1 MADNKSL
8 KDGAGSDFDFA
19 MDDISSVF
27 YPRHKLSLGADGSAA
42 DAVGGTGVD
51 STGVLRVSLATN
63 VPLPAGTN
71 GIGKLT
77 ANSGVDIGDV
87 DILSIAAGD
96 NNIGNVD
103 LASAIPAGTAHIG
116 QVKTPIQY
124 VTVSM
129 TTPTSALAAGDVYA
143 ATQVVA
149 TCTQANDVCAVL
161 HSCTVIDTD
170 DQKATLRIVIFD
182 ANTALGAEDA
192 APDIDDTEILTVQ
205 GHITVEATSYVDLG
219 GASYAHQSNLGMVVK
234 PATGTDDIYIAIYG
248 HAASTPT
255 YASGVL
261 TVRLGF
267 I

>member
-1 MADNKSL
+1 MADNVAIT
-8 KDGAGSDFDFA
+8 AGSGTSIA
-19 MDDISSVF
+19 ADDITSV
-27 YPRHKLSLGADGSAA
+27 YYQRVKLSLGADGSAT
-42 DAVGGTGVD
+42 DALGGTGTD
-51 STGVLRVSLATN
+51 AAGVIRTTLATN
-63 VPLPAGTN
+63 VGLPAGTSH
-71 GIGKLT
+71 L
-77 ANSGVDIGDV
+77 
-87 DILSIAAGD
+87 
-96 NNIGNVD
+96 
-103 LASAIPAGTAHIG
+103 G

-129 TTPTSALAAGDVYA
+129 STPTGALAAGDVYA

-149 TCTQANDVCAVL
+149 TCTQANDVPAVL

-182 ANTALGAEDA
+182 ANTSLGAEDA

-205 GHITVEATSYVDLG
+205 GHITIDSTSYVDLG
-219 GASYAHQSNLGMVVK
+219 GASYAHQSNLGIVVK

-248 HAASTPT
+248 HSTSTPT

>member
-124 VTVSM
+124 VTVTM
-129 TTPTSALAAGDVYA
+129 TTPTGALAAGDVYA
-143 ATQVVA
+143 DTQIVA
-149 TCTQANDVCAVL
+149 ACTQANDVCAVL
-161 HSCTVIDTD
+161 QSATIIDVD
-170 DQKATLRIVIFD
+170 DQKAALTLVFFS
-182 ANTALGAEDA
+182 ANTSLGTEDS
-192 APDIDDTEILTVQ
+192 APDIDDTEILTIQ
-205 GHITVEATSYVDLG
+205 GHVVVAATDYVDY
-219 GASYAHQSNLGMVVK
+219 GANSVAFKGNLGIPVK
-234 PATGTDDIYIAIYG
+234 PASGTDDIYMAIYG
-248 HAASTPT
+248 HSTSTPT
-255 YASGVL
+255 YAGGAI